1 MELPTHKKLP
11 TNRTPS
17 KVIPKMPKA
26 GIPNKDFP
34 FRTNPVVLLRTTS
47 EGWLVAFEKTTR
59 LTTWKTL
66 TTMKS
71 QEFVKLTTDN
81 PATTMPPQPQRRVTD
96 YASQQPECAYIS
108 VFSRPT
114 YKNGKKEILSET

>member
-11 TNRTPS
+11 TDKTPS

-26 GIPNKDFP
+26 GILNMDFP

-47 EGWLVAFEKTTR
+47 ERWHVAFEKTTR
-59 LTTWKTL
+59 LTTWKTF

-71 QEFVKLTTDN
+71 QESVKLTTDN
-81 PATTMPPQPQRRVTD
+81 PTTTMPPQPQHRVID
-96 YASQQPECAYIS
+96 YA
-108 VFSRPT
+108 
-114 YKNGKKEILSET
+114 G